1 MLLFFVP
8 NRAYRHKPYTACTG
22 YLKTRIF
29 IFQVAHATTQSTY
42 LFRV

>member
-1 MLLFFVP
+1 M
-8 NRAYRHKPYTACTG
+8 YRTYAVVFCSN